1 MIKFLII
8 ILVFFVSGNV
18 YSQDNNILYYVTS
31 SVNDSLN
38 KNIDINKTI
47 GCVWQDEGENIVL
60 LFFEVDSLSNLSLI
74 VKKTNRFLCI
84 DRGRKIPIIFNSDFK
99 FSTIFNTLDSDNT
112 VSTDSNIILGGYV
125 VRINGRFM
133 SGKVIESFYDR

>member
-1 MIKFLII
+1 MIKILII

-18 YSQDNNILYYVTS
+18 YSQDKNILYYVTS

-38 KNIDINKTI
+38 KNIDVNKTI

-60 LFFEVDSLSNLSLI
+60 LFFEVDSLSNVSLI

-84 DRGRKIPIIFNSDFK
+84 DSGRKIPIIFNSDFK
-99 FSTIFNTLDSDNT
+99 FSTIFNTLGSDNT
-112 VSTDSNIILGGYV
+112 VSTNGNIILGGYV

-133 SGKVIESFYDR
+133 SGKIIESFYDR

>member
-8 ILVFFVSGNV
+8 ILVFFVSSNV

-60 LFFEVDSLSNLSLI
+60 LFFEVDSLSNVSLL

-84 DRGRKIPIIFNSDFK
+84 DSGRKIPIIFNSDFK

-133 SGKVIESFYDR
+133 SGKVIESFDDR

>member
-1 MIKFLII
+1 MKILIT

-18 YSQDNNILYYVTS
+18 YGQDNNILYYVTS

-60 LFFEVDSLSNLSLI
+60 LFFEVDSLSNVSLL

-84 DRGRKIPIIFNSDFK
+84 DSGRKIPIIFNSDFK
-99 FSTIFNTLDSDNT
+99 FSTIFNRLDSDNT

>member
-1 MIKFLII
+1 MMKILIT

-18 YSQDNNILYYVTS
+18 YGQDNNILYYVTS

-60 LFFEVDSLSNLSLI
+60 LFFEVDSLSNVSLL

-84 DRGRKIPIIFNSDFK
+84 DSGRKIPIIFNSDFK
-99 FSTIFNTLDSDNT
+99 FSTIFNRLDSDNT